1 MIGTLTPT
9 IGPVPTMAE
18 PVPPVGAPTVSQREP
33 HTDADSSLTLVR
45 RAHAGD
51 EAARNELC
59 ARYLPRLQRWA
70 HGRLPAS
77 ARGALDTVDLVQD
90 TFMQV
95 LRRLDEFEPRHTGAF
110 QAYLRRTLLNRIRDE
125 IRRVGRHGGP
135 AEPIDAEKPT
145 TDPSPLEEAIGQQT
159 LERYEAALE
168 RLRDADREA
177 IIMRVELGFS
187 YAEVM
192 DAFDKPSVAAA
203 HMAVS
208 RALVRLAE
216 EMSHED
222 A

>member
-1 MIGTLTPT
+1 MIGTLTLT
-9 IGPVPTMAE
+9 LRPVPTMAE
-18 PVPPVGAPTVSQREP
+18 PSPADAAHTGPQREP

-51 EAARNELC
+51 EAAREELC

-95 LRRLDEFEPRHTGAF
+95 LRRLDEFQPRHAGAF
-110 QAYLRRTLLNRIRDE
+110 QGYMRQTLMNRIRDE
-125 IRRVGRHGGP
+125 IRRVGRRGGP
-135 AEPIDAEKPT
+135 ADAIDTSKSAA
-145 TDPSPLEEAIGQQT
+145 DPSPLEEAIGQQT

-187 YAEVM
+187 YLEIM
-192 DAFDKPSVAAA
+192 EAFDKPTVAAA

-216 EMSHED
+216 EMSHEG

>member
-1 MIGTLTPT
+1 MIGTLTLTP
-9 IGPVPTMAE
+9 GPVPTMAE
-18 PVPPVGAPTVSQREP
+18 PSPSKGAPTVPQREP
-33 HTDADSSLTLVR
+33 HADADSSLTLVR

-51 EAARNELC
+51 AAARDELC

-77 ARGALDTVDLVQD
+77 ARGSLDTVDLVQD

-95 LRRLDEFEPRHTGAF
+95 LRRLDEFQPRHTGAF
-110 QAYLRRTLLNRIRDE
+110 QGYLRQTLMNRILDE
-125 IRRVGRHGGP
+125 IRRVGRRGGP
-135 AEPIDAEKPT
+135 VEPIDTDRVAS
-145 TDPSPLEEAIGQQT
+145 DPSPLEQAIGQQT
-159 LERYEAALE
+159 LDRYEAALN

-187 YAEVM
+187 YLEIM

-216 EMSHED
+216 EMSHEGT
-222 A
+222 

>member
-1 MIGTLTPT
+1 
-9 IGPVPTMAE
+9 MAE
-18 PVPPVGAPTVSQREP
+18 PSPSKGAPTAPQREP
-33 HTDADSSLTLVR
+33 HADADSSLTLVR

-59 ARYLPRLQRWA
+59 ARFLPRLQRWA

-77 ARGALDTVDLVQD
+77 ARGALDTVDLVQE
-90 TFMQV
+90 TFLQV
-95 LRRLDEFEPRHTGAF
+95 LKRLDEFEPRHTGAF
-110 QAYLRRTLLNRIRDE
+110 QGYLRSTLMNRIRDE
-125 IRRVGRHGGP
+125 IRRVGRRGGP
-135 AEPIDAEKPT
+135 VEAIDTSRPT

-159 LERYEAALE
+159 LERYEAALG

-177 IIMRVELGFS
+177 IIMRVEMGFT
-187 YAEVM
+187 YVEIM

-216 EMSHED
+216 EMSHEGT
-222 A
+222 